1 IGMLNHFDA
10 LVSADDPVQP
20 KPAPDIFLEAARRL
34 GVEAR
39 YCQVFEDADHGLEG
53 ARRAG
58 MRAVDI
64 RPLLTL
70 TDQLVG
76 KDGAPT

>member
-1 IGMLNHFDA
+1 MLNHFDA